1 MKATGVV
8 AVVLTCIALAVM
20 TAPLFAGEKAKGEE
34 TISLSGAWALYPM
47 AVKWAEEYQKTHP
60 GVKIDIAAGGAGKGI
75 ADCLAGMVDIGM
87 VSREVTPAEAAKG
100 AWWAAV
106 TKDAVVPTVSAE
118 NPVLSDLLAKG
129 VKKETLAGIWMT
141 GKVKT
146 WGEASGKD
154 ADSGDLPPA
163 PAIHVYTR
171 SDACG
176 AAETWA
182 KYLGGKQEDLQGIG
196 VYGDPG
202 LAEAVRKDALGIGYN
217 NIGYAYD
224 FRSGRQIAG
233 IRVLPLD
240 LDGDRTLSP
249 AENFYGAQG
258 ELVKAIAEG
267 KYPSPPARDLYFVCR
282 GKPGREAVSAFIRW
296 VLTEGQKFVPETGYI
311 TLPTETLQRELGK
324 LQ

>member
-1 MKATGVV
+1 MNLVFSFFLLGALTLSTG
-8 AVVLTCIALAVM
+8 LLA
-20 TAPLFAGEKAKGEE
+20 AEEKAKGEE

-47 AVKWAEEYQKTHP
+47 AVKWGEEYQKTHP

-106 TKDAVVPTVSAE
+106 TKDAVGPTVSAE

-154 ADSGDLPPA
+154 ADAGDLPPA

-182 KYLGGKQEDLQGIG
+182 KYLEGKQEDLQGIG
-196 VYGDPG
+196 STAIRDSPRRC
-202 LAEAVRKDALGIGYN
+202 ARTP
-217 NIGYAYD
+217 
-224 FRSGRQIAG
+224 SGSAITTSAMPTISGAG
-233 IRVLPLD
+233 GR
-240 LDGDRTLSP
+240 SP
-249 AENFYGAQG
+249 ASASFPSISTGTGPSLPPRTSTAPRASWSKRSPRASTPLPRPATFTSSAGASPD
-258 ELVKAIAEG
+258 G
-267 KYPSPPARDLYFVCR
+267 KRSPPS
-282 GKPGREAVSAFIRW
+282 SA
-296 VLTEGQKFVPETGYI
+296 GC
-311 TLPTETLQRELGK
+311 
-324 LQ
+324 